1 MHLIQRKML
10 TFVLLVIRHPRWVVA
25 FGSALTVL
33 GALLAVFFL
42 PISTDQNKLFSS
54 RVPFFHRY
62 LQYVHDFPENEA
74 AYVVITPRHN
84 HAPPPARQ
92 WIAAA
97 NAVTHQLR
105 QLKAYVQAVDSHVPM
120 KKLGTR
126 AICFASHRQVAE
138 AAAAQPMV
146 ARLAQLFTGQSA
158 LKNRLLG
165 KNRLLTLF
173 THFPLTGE
181 RGMVFLHRLADS
193 LRVSLRY
200 PHKNPALGQAIGH
213 ILMPGG
219 APTPADQGYY
229 YFHAASDARR
239 YLLVINVYPRFTYDS
254 LAAVSRPLEKI
265 QAAVKQAARPYASEF
280 RFGLTGRPVL
290 AADEM
295 RITTHDTNWA
305 EALAMSVV
313 VIGLILMLRSVWL
326 AVAAGL
332 SLVAAIAWTFGYAT
346 LAVGRLNLL
355 STVFVIAMIGIGMD
369 YIIQILV
376 RYRHEVRR
384 YSRPAAV
391 WMRVFRYSGPA
402 VATACCGASAAF
414 LVALTTHFTGDAEL
428 GLIAGGGL
436 LFSLVAGFTV
446 LPAML
451 TLWPPRLKSVP
462 TARRYSLHKPPP
474 RANWLNFGPLALW
487 LAVIGGLC
495 PFALNVK
502 FDPNLLKLQAPGL
515 RSVALIKDM
524 PSWYAVVLSH
534 HPRKLGNLQLRL
546 NRTIKPNSQIISTSS
561 LYDAIDNQ
569 KLLSRGSRQLASI
582 VWQPPPALHSADI
595 APLFS
600 AVRNLAASMKMH
612 HGHQTAAAHA
622 LDALAT
628 ALHRMSPAIA
638 AVRLNLWQHQWVHSL
653 QKLATALSPPPIRPH
668 QLPSEVRSHFIGRSG
683 VWALYIY
690 PRWNLWIDK
699 NLHDFVRAL
708 RGIKGIGASRV
719 GGLVPADM
727 NLTGIAPQLYD
738 STKSI
743 KQAFTQCTV
752 LALAL
757 VLIIVFIDLRR
768 IGQTVLTVSVLL
780 LGLPM
785 LACVMGLLHLNWNFA
800 NFFAMPILI
809 GAGHE
814 YGVFMTH
821 RYRESM
827 HNPRRVWRFWD
838 VSERALLMCA
848 FVTCSAFGFL
858 ALGRDRGIAS
868 LGLVMT
874 LGIACIYLA
883 AILVIRPVLMWRLA
897 HKNIYADVYDRD
909 DDV

>member
-10 TFVLLVIRHPRWVVA
+10 TFVLLVIRHPRWVISL
-25 FGSALTVL
+25 GLSMTVI
-33 GALLAVFFL
+33 GALLAIFFL

-62 LQYVHDFPENEA
+62 LQYIHNFPENEA
-74 AYVVITPRHN
+74 AYVVMTARDDK
-84 HAPPPARQ
+84 APPPAAQ

-97 NAVTHQLR
+97 NAVTERLR
-105 QLKAYVQAVDSHVPM
+105 QLRTNVRAVDSHVPM
-120 KKLGTR
+120 KRLGAQ
-126 AICFASHRQVAE
+126 AICFASARQIR
-138 AAAAQPMV
+138 AAIAAQPMV
-146 ARLAQLFTGQSA
+146 GRLGELFTGNSA
-158 LKNRLLG
+158 LKNNLLG
-165 KNRLLTLF
+165 KNRLLTLLR
-173 THFPLTGE
+173 HFPLSSDRSVG
-181 RGMVFLHRLADS
+181 FLQRLAAS
-193 LRVSLRY
+193 LRLSLDQRG
-200 PHKNPALGQAIGH
+200 HPAGAVRAMQQ
-213 ILMPGG
+213 ILMPG
-219 APTPADQGYY
+219 AAASPADRGYY
-229 YFHAASDARR
+229 YFRSASNARR

-265 QAAVKQAARPYASEF
+265 QRAMNQAASPYARLF

-295 RITTHDTNWA
+295 RITTEDTNWA
-305 EALAMSVV
+305 EALAMTVV

-346 LAVGRLNLL
+346 LVVGKLNLL

-391 WMRVFRYSGPA
+391 WMRVFRYTGPA

-436 LFSLVAGFTV
+436 LFSLVAGFTL

-451 TLWPPRLKSVP
+451 TQWPPKLKAVP
-462 TARRYSLHKPPP
+462 ATRRYTTHKPPP
-474 RANWLNFGPLALW
+474 KATWLNFSALGIW
-487 LAVIGGLC
+487 IALVAGLS
-495 PFALNVK
+495 PFALGVK
-502 FDPNLLKLQAPGL
+502 FDSNLLKLQARGL
-515 RSVALIKDM
+515 KSVQLIKDM

-534 HPRKLGNLQLRL
+534 HPAKLEALQNHL
-546 NRTIKPNSQIISTSS
+546 NRTIKPNSQIASTSS
-561 LYDAIDNQ
+561 LWDAINNQ
-569 KLLSRGSRQLASI
+569 KRLARGSHALSDI
-582 VWQPPPALHSADI
+582 TWQPPPAITAADI
-595 APLFS
+595 QPLYS
-600 AVRNLAASMKMH
+600 AVRRLAGSLASA
-612 HGHQTAAAHA
+612 GGEPQRVAAEELEELSA
-622 LDALAT
+622 
-628 ALHRMSPAIA
+628 ALHRSNSQRA
-638 AVRLNLWQHQWVHSL
+638 AVRLTAWQQMWMQSL
-653 QKLATALSPPPIRPH
+653 EKLAGKLAPPPIHPDL
-668 QLPSEVRSHFIGRSG
+668 LPAAVKKQFIGRSG

-699 NLHDFVRAL
+699 NLRDFVEAL
-708 RGIKGIGASRV
+708 RGRHQSGRRI
-719 GGLVPADM
+719 GGLVPAAFD
-727 NLTGIAPQLYD
+727 LTGIAPQLYD
-738 STKSI
+738 STQSI
-743 KQAFTQCTV
+743 KRAFKQCTL
-752 LALAL
+752 LALIL
-757 VLIIVFIDLRR
+757 VIGIVFLDLRR
-768 IGQTVLTVSVLL
+768 LVQTILTVSVLL

-821 RYRESM
+821 RYRESL

-838 VSERALLMCA
+838 VSERALLLCA

-868 LGLVMT
+868 LGLVMM

-883 AILVIRPVLMWRLA
+883 AILVIRPVLVWRLA
-897 HKNIYADVYDRD
+897 HKNVYADIYDQD